1 MCLCEQFNGWLKPQC
16 NKFLYCKL
24 NFKKKRCI
32 QSVCRGRE
40 DGEDFQGRPMN
51 IDSWCLVLVFYGEL
65 GEQERLDDRR
75 VSPPLVESHHG

>member
-1 MCLCEQFNGWLKPQC
+1 MAEA
-16 NKFLYCKL
+16 NKFLYCKPSY
-24 NFKKKRCI
+24 KKKWCI

-51 IDSWCLVLVFYGEL
+51 IDIIDLQCLVLVFYGEL